1 MLCVVALLLP
11 PPPASVAF
19 LCFIFK
25 IARIKEGR
33 AKEKKVTGGTT
44 EQQATPVS
52 RRQPN
57 KKVKTTTGLIP
68 HSLSFTLIT

>member
-1 MLCVVALLLP
+1 MSEREGGGDANNVEYDVYSNLFG
-11 PPPASVAF
+11 SR
-19 LCFIFK
+19 K
-25 IARIKEGR
+25 KEGR

-44 EQQATPVS
+44 EQQATPVIS